1 MLEIKNL
8 NYIIKDQNQEKKI
21 LQNID
26 LAFNNNKIYVITGQ
40 NGSGKST
47 LLKII
52 MGIIHQSQGDVFY
65 DGKNISNLSIYER
78 SKLGISFAFQQP
90 VTFKGIKVKD
100 LLNIASEE
108 KLNLAG
114 MCEILSKV
122 GLCAKNYIDREI
134 NDKLSGGELKR
145 IELATVLA
153 RKAKI
158 NMFDE
163 PEAGIDLWSFENL
176 TTLFKDMDNSI
187 NIIVSHQRKIL
198 EIADE
203 IIVMKD
209 GEILLKGEKDD
220 VLPMLSNS
228 SCGRLRG

>member
-52 MGIIHQSQGDVFY
+52 MGIIHQSQGDVFL

-78 SKLGISFAFQQP
+78 SKSGISFAFQQP
-90 VTFKGIKVKD
+90 VIFKGIKVKD

-108 KLNLAG
+108 KLNLTS

-209 GEILLKGEKDD
+209 GEILLKGEKND
-220 VLPMLSNS
+220 VLPMLSNN

>member
-1 MLEIKNL
+1 MLKTNDLCYSAIENGVEKRILHNINL
-8 NYIIKDQNQEKKI
+8 SFAD
-21 LQNID
+21 
-26 LAFNNNKIYVITGQ
+26 NKIYVITGQ

-52 MGIIHQSQGDVFY
+52 MGIIHQSQGDVFF
-65 DGKNISNLSIYER
+65 DGENISNLSIYER

-100 LLNIASEE
+100 LLNISSEE

-176 TTLFKDMDNSI
+176 TTLFKDMGNSI

>member
-90 VTFKGIKVKD
+90 VTFKGIKIKD

-209 GEILLKGEKDD
+209 GEILLKGEKND
-220 VLPMLSNS
+220 VLPMLSNN